1 MLRLLRYGFVMADE
15 RARTLRRNQTDA
27 ERILWRLLCKQ
38 QLDEC
43 RFRRQHPMG
52 AYIVDFIC
60 LERKLIIELDGDQHG
75 QPEQV
80 AHDQRRDA
88 WLQSRGYHVVRF
100 WNDEIYQNIDG
111 VLSVIAELL
120 LTGKRVG
127 PS

>member
-1 MLRLLRYGFVMADE
+1 MLCLLRYGFVMADE

-27 ERILWRLLCKQ
+27 ERILWRLLCKK

-43 RFRRQHPMG
+43 RFRRRHPMG

-80 AHDQRRDA
+80 AYDQRRDD
-88 WLQSRGYHVVRF
+88 WLQSRGYHVARF

-120 LTGKRVG
+120 LTGKRVD